1 MRYQINFLPEA
12 IDDMKKLN
20 HSVHPQ
26 VAKGIQKVS
35 ENPVSIHQGGYGKL
49 LGNKDGISLSGLYKI
64 KFRGIGI
71 RVVYSLEEHDGIMNI
86 IVGRKK
92 RPQESIGRI
101 SYGLKFYDHHM
112 EHAPV
117 DVLFAF

>member
-71 RVVYSLEEHDGIMNI
+71 RVLYSLEEHDGIMNI
-86 IVGRKK
+86 IVVSVRADNQVYQEAAK
-92 RPQESIGRI
+92 RRNKH
-101 SYGLKFYDHHM
+101 GL
-112 EHAPV
+112 
-117 DVLFAF
+117 